1 MKAFVEALVL
11 LLPIAPFLN
20 LSRNPGFLRRLSL
33 FPRVFGVLSFC
44 LLAYLTVSI
53 LLVFSFPQYTALVIT
68 LASPPALYLYF
79 WRARPVFGSDKRLPP
94 GSLQIAPSG
103 PWVDY
108 LYYRKQADKYGPI
121 FKMNHFVQPM
131 ICLTGIHMGTEFLK
145 HHEDSTVTPPMPFN
159 RYIPNGFMRY
169 MAPGVHMEYRNTMKV
184 IFSDSGFLEKKA
196 ESLCGIIRE
205 NLFRMADGSKA
216 INPVPHLKN
225 MAFAIF
231 AGLFLGLSHQD
242 PAFRRLQELY
252 NTIDYRNALFFSKRK
267 TENALREIEDI
278 FLKHALTHDS
288 YFRNFLEDTATG
300 CPKHAQDKTLL
311 RNFIFLLQ
319 TSWIDV
325 SDLLT
330 WAFKLLSDN
339 PHWADILRT
348 NLHSE
353 DAAVIQSAH
362 QLANRIV
369 LETLRLEQS
378 EYLMRK
384 ALHDIQFEG
393 YLIPKGW
400 LVRIGIRESH
410 RDPEIFANPHEFNPD
425 RFLTSSYG
433 PKQYSPFG
441 IQQKSCVGK
450 GLTLWIGQK
459 FVLELASGL
468 QWKVVQDGPRQLGF
482 FHWRPN
488 SRLRVRMFRFSQVG
502 RTMSIPNGHSSP
514 VGEKG

>member
-1 MKAFVEALVL
+1 MKAFVEAIVL

-20 LSRNPGFLRRLSL
+20 LYRNPGFLRRLSL

-44 LLAYLTVSI
+44 LLVYLTVAI
-53 LLVFSFPQYTALVIT
+53 LLVFSFPQHSTLVIT
-68 LASPPALYLYF
+68 LAFPLALYLYY
-79 WRARPVFGSDKRLPP
+79 WRAGPTFGSKKRLPP
-94 GSLQIAPSG
+94 GSLQLAPSG

-108 LYYRKQADKYGPI
+108 LYYRKQADQYGPI

-131 ICLTGIHMGTEFLK
+131 ICLTGIQMGIEFLK

-169 MAPGVHMEYRNTMKV
+169 MAPAVHMEYRNTMKV
-184 IFSDSGFLEKKA
+184 IFSDSGFLEKSA
-196 ESLCGIIRE
+196 ESLCGVIRE
-205 NLFRMADGSKA
+205 NLYMMTDGSKA
-216 INPVPHLKN
+216 INPVPHLQN
-225 MAFAIF
+225 MAFSIF
-231 AGLFLGLSHQD
+231 ARLFLGLSHQD
-242 PAFRRLQELY
+242 LVFKRLQELY
-252 NTIDYRNALFFSKRK
+252 KTIDYRYALFSSKRK
-267 TENALREIEDI
+267 TENALCEIEDI
-278 FLKHALTHDS
+278 FLKHALTQES
-288 YFRNFLEDTATG
+288 YFRNFLEDNATG

-339 PHWADILRT
+339 PHWTDTLRT
-348 NLHSE
+348 DLHSE
-353 DAAVIQSAH
+353 DAGNIQSAH
-362 QLANRIV
+362 QLAHRIV

-393 YLIPKGW
+393 FLIPKGW

-410 RDPEIFANPHEFNPD
+410 RDPEIFSNPHEFNPD
-425 RFLTSSYG
+425 RFLTGSYG

-459 FVLELASGL
+459 FVLELAGGF
-468 QWKVVQDGPRQLGF
+468 QWKVVQDGPRELGF
-482 FHWRPN
+482 FHWRPSSKFRVQVSQY
-488 SRLRVRMFRFSQVG
+488 SRVG
-502 RTMSIPNGHSSP
+502 QTM
-514 VGEKG
+514 

>member
-1 MKAFVEALVL
+1 MKAFVEAIVL

-20 LSRNPGFLRRLSL
+20 LYRQPGFLRRLSL

-44 LLAYLTVSI
+44 LLVYLTLSI
-53 LLVFSFPQYTALVIT
+53 LLVFSFPQYSALVIT
-68 LASPPALYLYF
+68 LASPLALYLYY
-79 WRARPVFGSDKRLPP
+79 WRARPTFGSDKRLPP

-108 LYYRKQADKYGPI
+108 LYYRKQADQYGPI
-121 FKMNHFVQPM
+121 CKMNHFVQPM
-131 ICLTGIHMGTEFLK
+131 ICLTGIQMGTEFLK

-169 MAPGVHMEYRNTMKV
+169 MAPAVHMEYRNTMKV
-184 IFSDSGFLEKKA
+184 IFSDSGFLEKRA

-205 NLFRMADGSKA
+205 ILFTMTDDSNA
-216 INPVPHLKN
+216 INPVPHFQN

-231 AGLFLGLSHQD
+231 AGLFLGLSQQD
-242 PAFRRLQELY
+242 PAFKRLQELY
-252 NTIDYRNALFFSKRK
+252 TTIDYRYALFFSKRK
-267 TENALREIEDI
+267 TENALREIEEI
-278 FLKHALTHDS
+278 FLKHALTQES
-288 YFRNFLEDTATG
+288 YFRNFLEDRAAG

-330 WAFKLLSDN
+330 WTFKLLSDN
-339 PHWADILRT
+339 PQWVDTLHKD
-348 NLHSE
+348 LHSE
-353 DAAVIQSAH
+353 NAGNIQSAH
-362 QLANRIV
+362 QLASRIV

-384 ALHDIQFEG
+384 ALHDIHFG
-393 YLIPKGW
+393 GFLIPKGW

-425 RFLTSSYG
+425 RFLTGTYG

-450 GLTLWIGQK
+450 GMTLWIGQK
-459 FVLELASGL
+459 FVLELARGFK
-468 QWKVVQDGPRQLGF
+468 WKIVQDGPRELGF
-482 FHWRPN
+482 FHWRPS
-488 SRLRVRMFRFSQVG
+488 SRLRVQMSQYIEG
-502 RTMSIPNGHSSP
+502 GHNI
-514 VGEKG
+514 

>member
-1 MKAFVEALVL
+1 MKAFVEAIVF

-20 LSRNPGFLRRLSL
+20 LYRNPGFLRRLSL

-44 LLAYLTVSI
+44 LLVYLTVSI
-53 LLVFSFPQYTALVIT
+53 LLVFSFPQYSTLVIT
-68 LASPPALYLYF
+68 LASPLALYLYY
-79 WRARPVFGSDKRLPP
+79 WRARPTFGSDKRLPP
-94 GSLQIAPSG
+94 GSLQLAPSG

-108 LYYRKQADKYGPI
+108 LYYRKQADQYGPI

-131 ICLTGIHMGTEFLK
+131 IGLTGIQMGTEFLK

-169 MAPGVHMEYRNTMKV
+169 MAPAVHMEYRNTMKV
-184 IFSDSGFLEKKA
+184 IFSDSGFLEKSA
-196 ESLCGIIRE
+196 ESLCGVIRE
-205 NLFRMADGSKA
+205 NLYMMTDGSKA
-216 INPVPHLKN
+216 INPVPHLQN
-225 MAFAIF
+225 MAFSIF
-231 AGLFLGLSHQD
+231 AKLFLGLSHQD
-242 PAFRRLQELY
+242 LVFKRLQELY
-252 NTIDYRNALFFSKRK
+252 KTIDYRYALFSSKRK
-267 TENALREIEDI
+267 TENALCEIEDI
-278 FLKHALTHDS
+278 FLKHALTQES
-288 YFRNFLEDTATG
+288 YFRNFLEDNATG

-339 PHWADILRT
+339 PHWTDTLRT
-348 NLHSE
+348 DLHSE
-353 DAAVIQSAH
+353 DAGNIQSAH
-362 QLANRIV
+362 QLAHRIV

-393 YLIPKGW
+393 FLIPKGW

-410 RDPEIFANPHEFNPD
+410 RDPEIFSNPHEFNPD
-425 RFLTSSYG
+425 RFLTGSYG

-459 FVLELASGL
+459 FVLELAGGF
-468 QWKVVQDGPRQLGF
+468 QWKVVQDGPRELGF
-482 FHWRPN
+482 FHWRPSSKFRVQVSQY
-488 SRLRVRMFRFSQVG
+488 SRVG
-502 RTMSIPNGHSSP
+502 QTM
-514 VGEKG
+514 

>member
-1 MKAFVEALVL
+1 MQAFVEAIVF

-20 LSRNPGFLRRLSL
+20 LYRNPGFLRRLSL

-44 LLAYLTVSI
+44 LLVYLTVSI
-53 LLVFSFPQYTALVIT
+53 LLVFSFPQYSTLVIT
-68 LASPPALYLYF
+68 LASPLALYLYY
-79 WRARPVFGSDKRLPP
+79 WRARPTFGSDKRLPP
-94 GSLQIAPSG
+94 GSLQLAPSG

-108 LYYRKQADKYGPI
+108 LYYRKQADQYGPI

-131 ICLTGIHMGTEFLK
+131 ICLTGIQMGIEFLK

-169 MAPGVHMEYRNTMKV
+169 MAPAVHMEYRNTMKV
-184 IFSDSGFLEKKA
+184 IFSDSGFLEKSA
-196 ESLCGIIRE
+196 ESLCGVIRE
-205 NLFRMADGSKA
+205 NLYMMTDGSKA
-216 INPVPHLKN
+216 INPVPHLQN
-225 MAFAIF
+225 MAFSIF
-231 AGLFLGLSHQD
+231 ARLFLGLSHQD
-242 PAFRRLQELY
+242 LVFKRLQELY
-252 NTIDYRNALFFSKRK
+252 KTIDYRYALFSSKRK
-267 TENALREIEDI
+267 TENALCEIEDI
-278 FLKHALTHDS
+278 FLKHALTQES
-288 YFRNFLEDTATG
+288 YFRNFLEDNATG

-325 SDLLT
+325 SDLLIWT
-330 WAFKLLSDN
+330 FKLLGDN
-339 PHWADILRT
+339 PHWTETLRT

-353 DAAVIQSAH
+353 DAGNIQSAH

-393 YLIPKGW
+393 FLIPKGW

-410 RDPEIFANPHEFNPD
+410 RDPEIFSNPHEFNPD
-425 RFLTSSYG
+425 RFLTGSYG

-459 FVLELASGL
+459 FVLELAGGF
-468 QWKVVQDGPRQLGF
+468 QWKVVQDGPRELGF
-482 FHWRPN
+482 FHWRPSSKFRVQV
-488 SRLRVRMFRFSQVG
+488 SRYSRVGQ
-502 RTMSIPNGHSSP
+502 TM
-514 VGEKG
+514 